1 MTSKHDV
8 IRHVLINV
16 KVPFN
21 TKIIL
26 YGTVYNRIILATF
39 YYFALLKIPITNKN
53 LEQTTYTNQLFKKKC
68 KILQVWKLR
77 PRAAT

>member
-8 IRHVLINV
+8 IMLVLINV

-21 TKIIL
+21 IKIIL

-53 LEQTTYTNQLFKKKC
+53 LEQTTYTNQLLKKC